1 MIRNTTL
8 AVAAAL
14 VCAGCQTMPPAANLE
29 LQNAREAYHTAQNDP
44 RVQKYGQVELDRARD
59 TLQHAEAEWRES
71 GNSELASHLAYLA
84 RQRALTATEIGVRGH
99 AEDRIQFASQQRDQL
114 LAAAQSRNLDIAR
127 AQADTARAQAM
138 SAEQR
143 AARLEAQLVDLQAT
157 NSDRGMVVTL
167 SDVVF
172 DVDRANLRPGAER
185 MLDRIA
191 AVLRDNPERR
201 VLIEGFTDSQ
211 GNDSYNRELSARRA
225 GAVRQALVDRG
236 ISAAR
241 IDAQGLGE
249 AYPVATNATV
259 TGRQMNRRVEILFS
273 DATGNIASRPMSGS
287 YGSQPRAPMR

>member
-1 MIRNTTL
+1 MIRNTTASL
-8 AVAAAL
+8 AIATAL
-14 VCAGCQTMPPAANLE
+14 LCAGCQTMPPAANLE
-29 LQNAREAYHTAQNDP
+29 LQNAYEAYHTAQNDP

-59 TLQHAEAEWRES
+59 TLQHAEAEWREN
-71 GNSELASHLAYLA
+71 GNSELAAHLAYIA

-127 AQADTARAQAM
+127 AQAA
-138 SAEQR
+138 SAEQH
-143 AARLEAQLVDLQAT
+143 AAKLEAQLIDLQAT
-157 NSDRGMVVTL
+157 NTDRGTVVTL

-191 AVLRDNPERR
+191 TVLRDNPSRR

-211 GNDSYNRELSARRA
+211 GNDAYNRELSARRA

-236 ISAAR
+236 ISADR

-273 DATGNIASRPMSGS
+273 DPTGNIASRPMSGS
-287 YGSQPRAPMR
+287 YGSQPQAPVR